1 MTKSISLDRVMTV
14 GEEKS
19 SPTLPL
25 YIKTT
30 DGELVKV
37 NTTQS
42 VIWNVWARCE
52 WIGNGEVITHNFYF
66 LDRELASRKL
76 HHIKDNWGQ
85 SGEDDLI
92 TCGMYCDNLHLNQ
105 YYNSLQLNLFKEVC

>member
-1 MTKSISLDRVMTV
+1 MTKSISLDRVVTV

-37 NTTQS
+37 DTTIS
-42 VIWNVWARCE
+42 NIWVVWARVNWMNVE
-52 WIGNGEVITHNFYF
+52 TIDRSFYF
-66 LDRELASRKL
+66 IDKELASRKL